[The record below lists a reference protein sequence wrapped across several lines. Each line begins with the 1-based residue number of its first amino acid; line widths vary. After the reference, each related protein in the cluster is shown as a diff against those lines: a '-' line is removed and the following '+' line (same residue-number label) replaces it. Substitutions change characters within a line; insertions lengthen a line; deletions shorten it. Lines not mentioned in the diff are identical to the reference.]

1 VKPLYGAIEAGGTK
15 FVCVVGTGP
24 DDIRAETRIPTTT
37 PERTVGQALD
47 FLRAEHHRQGSLAA
61 VGIASFGPIDLHPQ
75 SRSYGSITST
85 PKPGWANTPIVG
97 LVRQALNLPVGFDT
111 DVNAAALAEGR
122 WGAAQGLHSFIYLTI
137 GTGIGGGGV
146 LDGQAMHGLLHPE
159 MGHIRV
165 PHDRVKDPFAGSCPF
180 HGDCLEGLASGP
192 ALAARWGQRAETLAA
207 HHAAWA
213 LEAHYLALALVSFIC
228 TLSPQRIIMGG
239 GVMTNAGLLPLIRAE
254 VQTLLNN
261 YLRVPEIIEE
271 IDRYIVGP
279 GLGPRS
285 GVFGALALADV
296 VQREL
301 GQGGRR

>member
-1 VKPLYGAIEAGGTK
+1 VDAAVKPLCGAIEAGGTK
-15 FVCVVGTGP
+15 FVCLVGTGP

-37 PERTVGQALD
+37 PERTIGQTLD
-47 FLRAEHHRQGSLAA
+47 FLRNERERHGPLAA

-75 SRSYGSITST
+75 SRSFGSITST
-85 PKPGWANTPIVG
+85 PKPGWANTPIAG
-97 LVRQALNLPVGFDT
+97 MVRQALDVPVGFDT

-146 LDGQAMHGLLHPE
+146 LDGRIMHGLLHPE

-165 PHDRVKDPFAGSCPF
+165 PHDRMRDPFAGSCPF

-192 ALAARWGQRAETLAA
+192 ALAARWGQPAETLAPQ
-207 HHAAWA
+207 HEAWA

-228 TLSPQRIIMGG
+228 TLSPQRIILGG
-239 GVMTNAGLLPLIRAE
+239 GVMTNARLLPLIRGE
-254 VQTLLNN
+254 VGTLLNN
-261 YLRVPEIIEE
+261 YLRVPEILEG
-271 IDRYIVGP
+271 IDRYVVGP

-285 GVFGALALADV
+285 GVLGALALAE
-296 VQREL
+296 RAT
-301 GQGGRR
+301 GGG

>member
-1 VKPLYGAIEAGGTK
+1 
-15 FVCVVGTGP
+15 
-24 DDIRAETRIPTTT
+24 
-37 PERTVGQALD
+37 
-47 FLRAEHHRQGSLAA
+47 
-61 VGIASFGPIDLHPQ
+61 
-75 SRSYGSITST
+75 
-85 PKPGWANTPIVG
+85 
-97 LVRQALNLPVGFDT
+97 
-111 DVNAAALAEGR
+111 
-122 WGAAQGLHSFIYLTI
+122 
-137 GTGIGGGGV
+137 
-146 LDGQAMHGLLHPE
+146 

-207 HHAAWA
+207 HHEAWA

-285 GVFGALALADV
+285 GVLGALALADV